1 MKRRR
6 NVLAR
11 TKGFRNAR
19 KSKERQAREALFHAG
34 VYAFAH
40 RRDKKNNFR
49 MLWQTRISAALAP
62 HSISYSKFMGIVHK
76 KGIVLNRKMLA
87 QIANDHPKTF
97 ERIVTQVVAPQT
109 KTETKKT
116 A

>member
-19 KSKERQAREALFHAG
+19 KAKERQAREALFHAG

-40 RRDKKNNFR
+40 RRDKKNDFR
-49 MLWQTRISAALAP
+49 KLWQTRISAALAP
-62 HSISYSKFMGIVHK
+62 HSISYSKFIGLVHK

-87 QIANDHPKTF
+87 EIAKDHPKTF
-97 ERIVTQVVAPQT
+97 DRIVSYVIA
-109 KTETKKT
+109 
-116 A
+116 

>member
-34 VYAFAH
+34 TYAFAH
-40 RRDKKNNFR
+40 RRDKKNDFR
-49 MLWQTRISAALAP
+49 KLWQTRISAALAP
-62 HSISYSKFMGIVHK
+62 HSISYSRFMGLVHK
-76 KGIVLNRKMLA
+76 KEIVLNRKMLA
-87 QIANDHPKTF
+87 EIAQNHPKTF
-97 ERIVTQVVAPQT
+97 DRIVSQVIA
-109 KTETKKT
+109 
-116 A
+116 

>member
-6 NVLAR
+6 SVLAR

-19 KSKERQAREALFHAG
+19 KSKERQAHEALVHAG

-40 RRDKKNNFR
+40 RKDKKNDFR
-49 MLWQTRISAALAP
+49 KLWQTRISAGLAP
-62 HSISYSKFMGIVHK
+62 HNISYSKFIGLVHK

-87 QIANDHPKTF
+87 EIAKDHPKTF
-97 ERIVTQVVAPQT
+97 DRIVTHVIA
-109 KTETKKT
+109 
-116 A
+116 

>member
-6 NVLAR
+6 SVLAR

-19 KSKERQAREALFHAG
+19 KSKERQAHEALVHAG

-40 RRDKKNNFR
+40 RKDKKNDFR
-49 MLWQTRISAALAP
+49 KLWQTRISAGLAP
-62 HSISYSKFMGIVHK
+62 HNISYSKFIGLVHK

-87 QIANDHPKTF
+87 EIAKDHPKTF
-97 ERIVTQVVAPQT
+97 DRIVTQVIS
-109 KTETKKT
+109 
-116 A
+116 

>member
-34 VYAFAH
+34 TYAFAH
-40 RRDKKNNFR
+40 RRDKKNDFR
-49 MLWQTRISAALAP
+49 KLWQTRISAALAP
-62 HSISYSKFMGIVHK
+62 HSISYSRFMGLVHK
-76 KGIVLNRKMLA
+76 KEIVLNRKMLA
-87 QIANDHPKTF
+87 EIAQNHPKTF
-97 ERIVTQVVAPQT
+97 DRIVSQVMA
-109 KTETKKT
+109 
-116 A
+116 

>member
-40 RRDKKNNFR
+40 RKDKKNDFR
-49 MLWQTRISAALAP
+49 KLWQNRISAGLTP
-62 HSISYSKFMGIVHK
+62 FDISYSKFMGLVHK

-87 QIANDHPKTF
+87 EIAKDHPKTF
-97 ERIVTQVVAPQT
+97 ERIVTQV
-109 KTETKKT
+109 T